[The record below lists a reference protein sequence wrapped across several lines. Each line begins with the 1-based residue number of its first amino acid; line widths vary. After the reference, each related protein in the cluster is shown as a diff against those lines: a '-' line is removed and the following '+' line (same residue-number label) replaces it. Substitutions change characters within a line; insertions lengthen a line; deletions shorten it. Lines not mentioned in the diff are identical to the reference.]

1 MENLVEEDLFTLDE
15 SESLSEV
22 ARNKMKMLWVILIMM
37 IMTQVMYM
45 NIATFLPPYRLEHHP
60 SLTDTHIGII
70 LS

>member
-22 ARNKMKMLWVILIMM
+22 ARNKTKMLWVILIMM

-60 SLTDTHIGII
+60 SLTDF
-70 LS
+70 